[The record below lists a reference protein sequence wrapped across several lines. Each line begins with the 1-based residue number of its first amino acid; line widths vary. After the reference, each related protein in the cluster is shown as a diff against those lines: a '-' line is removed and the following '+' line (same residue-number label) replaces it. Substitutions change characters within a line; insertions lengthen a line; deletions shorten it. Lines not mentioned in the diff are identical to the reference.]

1 MTVRQL
7 DRLGRN
13 GLGGALVA
21 TLLVVSPQPPV
32 SAEQRVDVASEIWQ
46 GDLSRRLATADR
58 LADSA
63 LFEQL
68 YAALEAGPRYA
79 RQVPT
84 GRVLQSHRIDGVEH
98 PYLVLVPR
106 GYDPE
111 RRYPAR
117 IYLHGGVARRELPA
131 NGGWWRDPDRLAS
144 EDHIAVFPAS
154 WADSTWWQE
163 SQLAS
168 LAGILARLKMTYN
181 LDENRVHVVGRS
193 DGGTGAWYLAFRNP
207 TPWAGFV
214 PMIGHPAV
222 LASPRVAAAG
232 QMHPVN
238 LRNRAFLVFNG
249 ETDRLYPAASVRPYI
264 DLFREA
270 EVAVEF
276 VEMTGE
282 GHTVSWWPQ
291 QADRI
296 ERFVASTTRD
306 PLPTRLSW
314 ETEDVEGFNRAHWLV
329 IDEVGAAA
337 GDAELPDIERRLPGA
352 SNLFVGFP
360 RFAPSGRVE
369 ATVVGNEI
377 ELRSRGVRR
386 LRLLLSPRQFD
397 LARPLRVTVNGV
409 QRHFGVVPA
418 DSRSLLRWAA
428 RDLDRSMLFAA
439 ELEILI
445 PALSGSDRPSS
456 SPRLR

>member
-13 GLGGALVA
+13 GLGGALA
-21 TLLVVSPQPPV
+21 AMLLVVSPDPPV

-84 GRVLQSHRIDGVEH
+84 GRVLQSHRIAGVEH

-181 LDENRVHVVGRS
+181 LDENRVHVVGVS

-232 QMHPVN
+232 QMHP
-238 LRNRAFLVFNG
+238 LG
-249 ETDRLYPAASVRPYI
+249 
-264 DLFREA
+264 
-270 EVAVEF
+270 VAVQ
-276 VEMTGE
+276 VEVRKSKGLKPVF
-282 GHTVSWWPQ
+282 HF
-291 QADRI
+291 I
-296 ERFVASTTRD
+296 AS
-306 PLPTRLSW
+306 
-314 ETEDVEGFNRAHWLV
+314 
-329 IDEVGAAA
+329 
-337 GDAELPDIERRLPGA
+337 
-352 SNLFVGFP
+352 
-360 RFAPSGRVE
+360 RVE
-369 ATVVGNEI
+369 TGRLFELRVQLDSQLVHSPTVVALLAPPPPPGCPGGPGNP
-377 ELRSRGVRR
+377 GGK
-386 LRLLLSPRQFD
+386 PHM
-397 LARPLRVTVNGV
+397 P
-409 QRHFGVVPA
+409 
-418 DSRSLLRWAA
+418 
-428 RDLDRSMLFAA
+428 
-439 ELEILI
+439 
-445 PALSGSDRPSS
+445 PSAS
-456 SPRLR
+456 A